1 LNISTV
7 FIILSGALVG
17 LVAYLVTYVA
27 NKNKKVSKMTDEG
40 ENVTEQSCENNEEV
54 DEK

>member
-1 LNISTV
+1 
-7 FIILSGALVG
+7 VG

-27 NKNKKVSKMTDEG
+27 NKNKKVSKTADERG
-40 ENVTEQSCENNEEV
+40 SNTEQSCENNEEV